1 MTESTTAAV
10 TDPTPPQAPRP
21 PDRVLLGIAL
31 MLLSVAL
38 LPIMEGLA
46 KSMSDRY
53 VVVQLV
59 FARFA
64 FQSLFIVPVAALR
77 HGRELRRGNRLPLQV
92 ARGVSIL
99 AGTGFF
105 YWSLRT
111 LPLADGLALM
121 FVAPLIVTAISALF
135 LGEQV
140 GARRWGAVLVG
151 FLCVLVILRP
161 GLGVFEPGALLALA
175 AGGCVA
181 AYALLT
187 RHLSTAAP
195 PLVTLA
201 YTSLVGM
208 IGTGLLLPF
217 VWQTPDAA
225 DWVRMAVMGS
235 VGAFGHY
242 FMIRAFEQAPAS
254 VISPFIYAEIVM
266 ATAIGYLWFGDFP
279 DGFTWA
285 GIAILIASGVYL
297 SWREHLAQKRAG
309 MSAPA

>member
-1 MTESTTAAV
+1 M
-10 TDPTPPQAPRP
+10 TDPTRGHRVADHP

-53 VVVQLV
+53 AVVQLV

-64 FQSLFIVPVAALR
+64 FQSLFIVPLAAVR
-77 HGRELRRGNRLPLQV
+77 HGRAMRRPARLPLQV
-92 ARGVSIL
+92 ARGLSIL

-111 LPLADGLALM
+111 LPLADALSLM
-121 FVAPLIVTAISALF
+121 FIAPLLVTAVSAVLLGERVGPRRWAAVLIGF
-135 LGEQV
+135 LG
-140 GARRWGAVLVG
+140 
-151 FLCVLVILRP
+151 VLVILRP
-161 GLGVFEPGALLALA
+161 GLGVFQPGAVLGLC

-187 RHLSTAAP
+187 RHLSTTAP

-201 YTSLVGM
+201 ITSLTALA
-208 IGTGLLLPF
+208 GTAVVLPF
-217 VWQTPDAA
+217 VWSPPDGA
-225 DWVRMAVMGS
+225 DWMRMAVMGS

-254 VISPFIYAEIVM
+254 VISPFIYAEIVT
-266 ATAIGYLWFGDFP
+266 ATLIGYLWFGDFP
-279 DGFTWA
+279 DAATWA
-285 GIAILIASGVYL
+285 GIAILIASGIYL
-297 SWREHLAQKRAG
+297 SWREHVVQRNAK
-309 MSAPA
+309 P

>member
-1 MTESTTAAV
+1 MTEPSAVPV
-10 TDPTPPQAPRP
+10 TDPSPAGPPP
-21 PDRVLLGIAL
+21 PADRVLLGIGL

-46 KSMSDRY
+46 KSMSERY

-64 FQSLFIVPVAALR
+64 FQSLFIVPIAALR
-77 HGRELRRGNRLPLQV
+77 HGPELRRGNRLALQIV
-92 ARGVSIL
+92 RGLSIL

-151 FLCVLVILRP
+151 FLGVLVILRP
-161 GLGVFEPGALLALA
+161 GLGVFQPGAVLALA
-175 AGGCVA
+175 AGCCIA

-201 YTSLVGM
+201 YTSLVGAAV
-208 IGTGLLLPF
+208 TAVLLPF
-217 VWQTPDAA
+217 VWQTPDGA
-225 DWVRMAVMGS
+225 DWIRMAVMGS

-266 ATAIGYLWFGDFP
+266 ATTIGYLWFGDFP
-279 DGFTWA
+279 DGFTWT

-297 SWREHLAQKRAG
+297 SWREHLAQKRARTG
-309 MSAPA
+309 G

>member
-1 MTESTTAAV
+1 MTEPTAAIA
-10 TDPTPPQAPRP
+10 TDQTPLQVPHP
-21 PDRVLLGIAL
+21 PDRVLFGIVL

-64 FQSLFIVPVAALR
+64 FQSLFIVPIAAIR
-77 HGRELRRGNRLPLQV
+77 HGRDLKQGNRWRLQI
-92 ARGVSIL
+92 ARGVAIL

-140 GARRWGAVLVG
+140 GMRRWGAVLVG
-151 FLCVLVILRP
+151 FLGVLVILRP
-161 GLGVFEPGALLALA
+161 GLGVFQPGAVLALA

-208 IGTGLLLPF
+208 IGAGLLLPF
-217 VWQTPDAA
+217 VWNAPDAG
-225 DWVRMAVMGS
+225 DWLRMAVMGS

-266 ATAIGYLWFGDFP
+266 ATLVGYLWFGDFP
-279 DGFTWA
+279 DAFTWT
-285 GIAILIASGVYL
+285 GIAILVASGIYL
-297 SWREHLAQKRAG
+297 SWREHVAQRRSQRAG
-309 MSAPA
+309 SG

>member
-1 MTESTTAAV
+1 MTEPT
-10 TDPTPPQAPRP
+10 TPPP
-21 PDRVLLGIAL
+21 PDRVLHGIAL
-31 MLLSVAL
+31 MLLAVSL

-53 VVVQLV
+53 GVVQLV

-64 FQSLFIVPVAALR
+64 FQSLFILPIAAVR
-77 HGRELRRGNRLPLQV
+77 HAADLKRGNRLPLQL
-92 ARGVSIL
+92 ARGIAIL

-151 FLCVLVILRP
+151 FLGVLVILRP
-161 GLGVFEPGALLALA
+161 GLGVFQPGALLALT
-175 AGGCVA
+175 AGGCIA

-208 IGTGLLLPF
+208 VGTAGLLPF

-225 DWVRMAVMGS
+225 DWARMAVMGS
-235 VGAFGHY
+235 IGAFGHY

-254 VISPFIYAEIVM
+254 VISPFIYAEIVV
-266 ATAIGYLWFGDFP
+266 ATLIGYLWFGDFP
-279 DGFTWA
+279 DVFTWS
-285 GIAILIASGVYL
+285 GIAILIASGIYL
-297 SWREHLAQKRAG
+297 SWREHLAQRAIRTAADG
-309 MSAPA
+309 SPTRTAAGG

>member
-140 GARRWGAVLVG
+140 GVRRWGAVLVG
-151 FLCVLVILRP
+151 FLGVLVILRP

>member
-1 MTESTTAAV
+1 MTEPTAVPV
-10 TDPTPPQAPRP
+10 TDPTPPQAPP
-21 PDRVLLGIAL
+21 PADRVLLGIGL

-64 FQSLFIVPVAALR
+64 FQSLFIVPVAVLR
-77 HGRELRRGNRLPLQV
+77 HGRELRRANRMALQIT
-92 ARGVSIL
+92 RGLSIL

-151 FLCVLVILRP
+151 FVGVLVILRP
-161 GLGVFEPGALLALA
+161 GLGVFEPGAVLALA
-175 AGGCVA
+175 AGGCIA

-201 YTSLVGM
+201 YTSLVGA
-208 IGTGLLLPF
+208 IGTAVLLPF

-225 DWVRMAVMGS
+225 DWLRMAVMGS

-266 ATAIGYLWFGDFP
+266 ATVIGYLWFGDFP
-279 DGFTWA
+279 DGFTWT
-285 GIAILIASGVYL
+285 GIAILIASGIYL
-297 SWREHLAQKRAG
+297 SWREHVVQKRAK
-309 MSAPA
+309 ANR

>member
-1 MTESTTAAV
+1 MTEPTAPPA
-10 TDPTPPQAPRP
+10 TAPTQPDGARP
-21 PDRVLLGIAL
+21 PDRVLLGIGL

-64 FQSLFIVPVAALR
+64 FQSLFIVPIAAIR
-77 HGRELRRGNRLPLQV
+77 HTRDLKRGNRLPLQI
-92 ARGVSIL
+92 ARGVAIL

-151 FLCVLVILRP
+151 FLGVLVILRP
-161 GLGVFEPGALLALA
+161 GLGVFQPGALLALT
-175 AGGCVA
+175 AGCCIA

-208 IGTGLLLPF
+208 IGTAVLLPF
-217 VWQTPDAA
+217 VWQMPDAA
-225 DWVRMAVMGS
+225 DWLRMAVMGS

-266 ATAIGYLWFGDFP
+266 ATLIGYLWFGDFP
-279 DGFTWA
+279 DAFTWT
-285 GIAILIASGVYL
+285 GIAILIASGIYL
-297 SWREHLAQKRAG
+297 SWREHVVQRAARRTG
-309 MSAPA
+309 A

>member
-1 MTESTTAAV
+1 MTEPTAVPV
-10 TDPTPPQAPRP
+10 TDPTPPSAPQ
-21 PDRVLLGIAL
+21 DRVLLGIGL

-64 FQSLFIVPVAALR
+64 FQSLFIVPIAALR
-77 HGRELRRGNRLPLQV
+77 HGRELRRGNRLALQI
-92 ARGVSIL
+92 ARGLSIL

-140 GARRWGAVLVG
+140 GARRWAAVLVG
-151 FLCVLVILRP
+151 FLGVLVILRP
-161 GLGVFEPGALLALA
+161 GLGVFQPGAVLALA
-175 AGGCVA
+175 AGCCIA
-181 AYALLT
+181 TYALLT

-201 YTSLVGM
+201 YTSLVGALCTA
-208 IGTGLLLPF
+208 ILLPF
-217 VWQTPDAA
+217 VWNTPDAG
-225 DWVRMAVMGS
+225 DWLRMAVMGS

-266 ATAIGYLWFGDFP
+266 ATTIGYLWFGDFP
-279 DGFTWA
+279 DAFTWT

-297 SWREHLAQKRAG
+297 SWREHVAQRRARIPVSG
-309 MSAPA
+309 M

>member
-1 MTESTTAAV
+1 MS
-10 TDPTPPQAPRP
+10 DPSSSSSCDQTP
-21 PDRVLLGIAL
+21 PDRVLLGIGL

-46 KSMSDRY
+46 KSMSDRFA
-53 VVVQLV
+53 VVQLV
-59 FARFA
+59 FARFF
-64 FQSLFIVPVAALR
+64 FQSLFIVPVAAVR
-77 HGRELRRGNRLPLQV
+77 HGRDLRRGNRMGLQV
-92 ARGVSIL
+92 ARGLSIL

-121 FVAPLIVTAISALF
+121 FVAPLVVTAISALV
-135 LGEQV
+135 LGERV

-151 FLCVLVILRP
+151 FLGVLVILRP
-161 GLGVFEPGALLALA
+161 GLGVFQPAALLALA

-187 RHLSTAAP
+187 RHLATAAP

-208 IGTGLLLPF
+208 LGTALLLPL
-217 VWQTPDAA
+217 VWSTPEAG

-254 VISPFIYAEIVM
+254 VISPFIYAEILM

-279 DGFTWA
+279 DAATWT

-297 SWREHLAQKRAG
+297 SWREHVAQRRSRAG
-309 MSAPA
+309 